1 MMESAA
7 NELTLN
13 KTQDERDEGP
23 LFNRLVNEG
32 VTYDHIRDLFH
43 RDCSYR
49 LGRDGVGGD
58 LSHIAIVVFNTHL
71 GRPATAVH

>member
-13 KTQDERDEGP
+13 KTQDERDKGP
-23 LFNRLVNEG
+23 LLNRLVNEG

-43 RDCSYR
+43 RDCGYR